1 LLALVEP
8 TERGDP
14 MSPLRW
20 TCKGTRRLAKEL
32 TAMGHKISR
41 TVVGELLNA
50 QKFSLQGNR
59 KTLEGGQSPDRDAQF
74 HHINASVTEA
84 LARKQ
89 PVISVDTKKK
99 ELVGDFK
106 NNGREWRPQGSPE
119 AVRVHDFVIPEL
131 GRAVPYGVY
140 DIAAN
145 AGWVSVGMSADTA
158 EFAVGTIRRWWHEIG
173 RVRYPDT
180 KYLTITADGG
190 GSNGSRVRLWKRELQ
205 RLSNELGIDIVVHH
219 LPPGTSKW
227 NKIGVS
233 RTHPQRKGMWNCMRD
248 GGRPPETGSQ
258 VLASNHCKLRPSK
271 AIVVSVA
278 AKGGTR
284 SRQVRSGEASESK
297 PSMKCRNSIG
307 DVKTGGAIFSRD
319 RFGGGPEAC
328 PGGIRHVG
336 GAKPDQA
343 LVRNVRTCRPD
354 AKGEVQ
360 LAKTKRTRVPMRGT
374 GTEWSVVGLK
384 VL

>member
-1 LLALVEP
+1 VEQDRCV
-8 TERGDP
+8 TNTSSEKGDVELYER
-14 MSPLRW
+14 W
-20 TCKGTRRLAKEL
+20 
-32 TAMGHKISR
+32 
-41 TVVGELLNA
+41 
-50 QKFSLQGNR
+50 
-59 KTLEGGQSPDRDAQF
+59 
-74 HHINASVTEA
+74 
-84 LARKQ
+84 
-89 PVISVDTKKK
+89 
-99 ELVGDFK
+99 
-106 NNGREWRPQGSPE
+106 
-119 AVRVHDFVIPEL
+119 
-131 GRAVPYGVY
+131 
-140 DIAAN
+140 
-145 AGWVSVGMSADTA
+145 
-158 EFAVGTIRRWWHEIG
+158 
-173 RVRYPDT
+173 
-180 KYLTITADGG
+180 
-190 GSNGSRVRLWKRELQ
+190 
-205 RLSNELGIDIVVHH
+205 
-219 LPPGTSKW
+219 
-227 NKIGVS
+227 
-233 RTHPQRKGMWNCMRD
+233 
-248 GGRPPETGSQ
+248 GRPPETGSQ